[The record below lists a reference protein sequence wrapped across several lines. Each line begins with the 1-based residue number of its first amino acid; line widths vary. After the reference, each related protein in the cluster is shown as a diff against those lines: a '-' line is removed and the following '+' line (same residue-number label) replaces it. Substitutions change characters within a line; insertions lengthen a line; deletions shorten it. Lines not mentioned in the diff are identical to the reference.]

1 MGRLPPVAGLL
12 HPGRPQASQP
22 ASQPEHQPISRHRY
36 HPAASSPSVMAG
48 SSSKPACLSCL
59 GRLLGQAAPV
69 AALVGGSKGPGP
81 QRAGRRLHQGLA
93 AGRPEEEEGHEE
105 EKAEETAVVLM
116 IIGMMMRDDRI
127 NRDNEGTG

>member
-1 MGRLPPVAGLL
+1 
-12 HPGRPQASQP
+12 
-22 ASQPEHQPISRHRY
+22 
-36 HPAASSPSVMAG
+36 MAG
-48 SSSKPACLSCL
+48 SSSKPACLPALLSCL
-59 GRLLGQAAPV
+59 GRLLGQASPV
-69 AALVGGSKGPGP
+69 AALVGGGKGPGP

-105 EKAEETAVVLM
+105 EKAEETVVLM